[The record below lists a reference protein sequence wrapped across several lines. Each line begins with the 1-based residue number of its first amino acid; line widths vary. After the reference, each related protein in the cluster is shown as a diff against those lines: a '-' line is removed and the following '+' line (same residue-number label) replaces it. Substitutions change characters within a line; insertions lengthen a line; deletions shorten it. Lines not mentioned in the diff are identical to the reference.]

1 MSKNCLVLG
10 GKAQEEL
17 VPFQVFPTPKSM
29 IFAIPHVA
37 QPILPVGMSKM
48 LDGRIEPPCAFLLPT
63 RKISSRRTQFL
74 IEHTP
79 YNKTMSFL
87 KIRA

>member
-10 GKAQEEL
+10 GKAQEGL

-48 LDGRIEPPCAFLLPT
+48 LDGRIAPPCAFLLPT
-63 RKISSRRTQFL
+63 RKISSRRTQSL
-74 IEHTP
+74 SEHTP
-79 YNKTMSFL
+79 YRL
-87 KIRA
+87 WHII